1 MRAYELIKETF
12 CRKSYILIAHLSWL
26 TLYGGFWWLT
36 LPSASEFSDFG
47 RFIFIWGGF
56 FLALALSA
64 GIFGN
69 DISSGRIC
77 VLVTKPIWPGELYI
91 YRLLGLSLQ
100 AAVHFILAWFVIFI
114 LHALMRKGSMENF
127 GLWLFASWLL
137 FNTCAALSTSLSVVV
152 GRAYNALL
160 LLVVTITGFFVV
172 TWLMGSL
179 KQQAETGV
187 FFSFIRFA
195 CPPFKL
201 LSKLAGGE
209 YGKYS
214 LTVGRFSLAKSV
226 ACVIHSLILTVVYSI
241 VGIVLLS
248 RRQFSSERD

>member
-12 CRKSYILIAHLSWL
+12 CRKIYILIVHLSWL
-26 TLYGGFWWLT
+26 TLYGIFYWLFP
-36 LPSASEFSDFG
+36 PSASEFSEFG

-56 FLALALSA
+56 LLPLALSA
-64 GIFGN
+64 GIFGD

-77 VLVTKPIWPGELYI
+77 VLVTKPFWPGELYI

-100 AAVHFILAWFVIFI
+100 AAVHFILAWCVIFI
-114 LHALMRKGSMENF
+114 LHALMRKGSMDNL

-137 FNTCAALSTSLSVVV
+137 FNTCAALSTSLSIVV

-160 LLVVTITGFFVV
+160 LLVVIVTGFFVV
-172 TWLMGSL
+172 GLLMVSL

-187 FFSFIRFA
+187 LFSFISFA

-201 LSKLAGGE
+201 LYKFACGE

-214 LTVGRFSLAKSV
+214 LTVGRFSLTKSV
-226 ACVIHSLILTVVYSI
+226 ACVVHSLILTVVYSV

-248 RRQFSSERD
+248 RRQFSCGRD